1 MCVVLLGHWLV
12 SFTEHLVESATALLK
27 TFFGCLS
34 RPIRTAFISFS
45 CFVFFYLKRNLL
57 HHIICC
63 FPY

>member
-45 CFVFFYLKRNLL
+45 CLVVCLFFFISKGIYY
-57 HHIICC
+57 IT
-63 FPY
+63 